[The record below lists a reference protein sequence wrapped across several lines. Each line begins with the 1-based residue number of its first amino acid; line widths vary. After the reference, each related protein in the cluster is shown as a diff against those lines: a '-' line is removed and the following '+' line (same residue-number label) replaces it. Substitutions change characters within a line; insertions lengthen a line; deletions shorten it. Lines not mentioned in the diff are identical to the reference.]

1 MGCEPVSASRSAV
14 VAGHIC
20 LDVIPDMTDLPEV
33 GIPRLFRPGRLL
45 EVGGVTFSTG
55 GAVSNTGL
63 SLYRLG
69 VPVRLMGKIG
79 DDLFGQAVRQI
90 VSGYDPQL
98 AEGMVVDPSVNT
110 SYTIIISP
118 PAVDRVF
125 LHCPDAN
132 DVFGVDD
139 ILYDIVES
147 SDLFHFGYPPLMRL
161 MYTDDGRQL
170 VDIYRRVKD
179 LGVTTSLDMALPD
192 PASQSGR
199 ADWLGILEDV
209 LPYVDIFLPSVEETL
224 YMVRPGDY
232 RRIMADSN
240 GEGLLDAV
248 TPGLLGDLSGQL
260 IELGAAVVGL
270 KLGSRGFYLRTGS
283 GDRLAGMGKAQ
294 PADRPGWAA
303 REMWSGCFRV
313 DVVGTTGSGDATIAG
328 FLAAFLRDMRPEDVL
343 TMAVAVGAC
352 NVEAADALSGV
363 RDWEATRE
371 RIAGGWAR
379 RDLEIAAP
387 GWSFSRESW
396 LWIGP
401 AR

>member
-1 MGCEPVSASRSAV
+1 MSASRSAV

-139 ILYDIVES
+139 ILYDIVEK

-209 LPYVDIFLPSVEETL
+209 LP
-224 YMVRPGDY
+224 
-232 RRIMADSN
+232 
-240 GEGLLDAV
+240 
-248 TPGLLGDLSGQL
+248 
-260 IELGAAVVGL
+260 
-270 KLGSRGFYLRTGS
+270 
-283 GDRLAGMGKAQ
+283 
-294 PADRPGWAA
+294 
-303 REMWSGCFRV
+303 
-313 DVVGTTGSGDATIAG
+313 
-328 FLAAFLRDMRPEDVL
+328 
-343 TMAVAVGAC
+343 
-352 NVEAADALSGV
+352 
-363 RDWEATRE
+363 
-371 RIAGGWAR
+371 
-379 RDLEIAAP
+379 
-387 GWSFSRESW
+387 
-396 LWIGP
+396 
-401 AR
+401 